1 MVYCLL
7 LANIRSQK
15 RTERKMQLLR
25 DVDKISSRES
35 CQPLGMFFYLYI
47 KTRLNIL
54 NLIQPIGKLILCLM
68 DGM

>member
-1 MVYCLL
+1 M
-7 LANIRSQK
+7 ANIRSQK

-25 DVDKISSRES
+25 DVDKISSRKS
-35 CQPLGMFFYLYI
+35 SQPLGMFFYLYI